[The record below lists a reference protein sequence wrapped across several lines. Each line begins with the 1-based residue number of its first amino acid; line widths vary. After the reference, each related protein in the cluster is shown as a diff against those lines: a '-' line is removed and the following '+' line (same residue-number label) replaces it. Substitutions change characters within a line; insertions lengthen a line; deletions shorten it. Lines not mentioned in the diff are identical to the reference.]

1 MSTWVAVFI
10 GGGLGSL
17 ARYFVSLFSIRYF
30 HTEFPWGTFISNMLA
45 CIILALTVYLLK
57 DRFISQPLW
66 KFLIITGFCGGF
78 STFSTFSF
86 ENYELVRNAHVG
98 FAVVNML
105 VSLLF
110 GITIMFILLKDVHI
124 PK

>member
-1 MSTWVAVFI
+1 MSTWLTVFI

-17 ARYFVSLFSIRYF
+17 ARYFVSVMSMRFF

-45 CIILALTVYLLK
+45 CIVLAFAVIILK
-57 DRFISQPLW
+57 DRFVSQPLW

-86 ENYELVRNAHVG
+86 ENYELIRNAHVG
-98 FAVVNML
+98 FAVLNML

-110 GITIMFILLKDVHI
+110 GLAIMFILLKDVHI
-124 PK
+124 PR